1 MTVRISHRQTF
12 DVCAETYW
20 RELCLNLAYQER
32 LYCEALGFQSM
43 QILECAGGYERG
55 MKRRLRL
62 IMSLEAPA
70 PVLALFGRVV
80 VMEEQSEFDSIAQR
94 WSYRM
99 VPEGL
104 TDRIEVRG
112 SVRLAGCASRV
123 EHVGE
128 TSLTC
133 RLFGLGSAIE
143 PFMARSTEQGH
154 ADRVAFTQ
162 RYIVENRLC

>member
-62 IMSLEAPA
+62 IKSLEAPA
-70 PVLALFGRVV
+70 PVLVLFGRVV
-80 VMEEQSEFDSIAQR
+80 VMEEYSEFDPIAQR

-99 VPEGL
+99 VPEGW

-112 SVRLAGCASRV
+112 SVRLAECASGV

-128 TSLTC
+128 ISLTC
-133 RLFGLGSAIE
+133 RLFGLGGAIE

>member
-1 MTVRISHRQTF
+1 
-12 DVCAETYW
+12 
-20 RELCLNLAYQER
+20 LCLNLAYQER

-43 QILECAGGYERG
+43 QILECDGGYEQG

-62 IMSLEAPA
+62 VKSLEAPA
-70 PVLALFGRVV
+70 PVLGLFGSVV
-80 VMEEQSEFDSIAQR
+80 IMEEQSEFDPIAQR

-99 VPEGL
+99 VPAGL
-104 TDRIEVRG
+104 THRIEVRG
-112 SVRLAGCASRV
+112 SLRLARCASGV
-123 EHVGE
+123 EQVGE

-133 RLFGLGSAIE
+133 RLLGLGSVVE

-162 RYIVENRLC
+162 RYIVENRLR

>member
-1 MTVRISHRQTF
+1 MTIQISHRQTF

-32 LYCEALGFQSM
+32 LYCEALGFRSM
-43 QILECAGGYERG
+43 QILAHAGGYEQG

-62 IMSLEAPA
+62 FKSLEAPA
-70 PVLALFGRVV
+70 PVHGLFGSVV
-80 VMEEQSEFDSIAQR
+80 TMEEQSEFDPSAQR

-99 VPEGL
+99 VPVGL
-104 TDRIEVRG
+104 PFGIEVCG
-112 SVRLAGCASRV
+112 NLRLAICANGV
-123 EHVGE
+123 EQVSE
-128 TSLTC
+128 TNLTC